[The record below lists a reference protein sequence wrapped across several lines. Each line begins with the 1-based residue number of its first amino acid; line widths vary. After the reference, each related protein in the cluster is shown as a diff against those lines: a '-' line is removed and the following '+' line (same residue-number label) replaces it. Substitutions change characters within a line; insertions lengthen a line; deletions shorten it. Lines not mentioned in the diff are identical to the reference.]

1 MSPRAA
7 TVAARALVADVERP
21 TPRPRRQ
28 RAVRG
33 VAARAAATAPA
44 PAAAAPVRRP
54 LREPTVAPA
63 PRRPRTRPQ
72 QLPRR
77 RRARARTTARA
88 RRSRGS
94 AAAAALIDRLLR
106 ARLWIW
112 LVAALLVGIV
122 FLNVDLLQLNRRLAA
137 LSERRGQVEADNAR
151 LRRELARL
159 EAADRIQQLAQRQ
172 GFVLPAPDAV
182 RYLRAEPSADA
193 RIAAQRL
200 GERAATRIP
209 APAASTAA
217 RIPAP
222 AASTASV
229 PAASALDGQR

>member
-33 VAARAAATAPA
+33 AAARAAATAPTPAA
-44 PAAAAPVRRP
+44 PARRP

-72 QLPRR
+72 QVPRR
-77 RRARARTTARA
+77 RRVRARTTARA

-137 LSERRGQVEADNAR
+137 ISERRGQVEADNAR

-182 RYLRAEPSADA
+182 RYLHPQSSSDV

-200 GERAATRIP
+200 GERAASRIP
-209 APAASTAA
+209 APGEVSTAGVSA
-217 RIPAP
+217 
-222 AASTASV
+222 V
-229 PAASALDGQR
+229 PTLDGQP